1 MSLKEVQHRVQEK
14 KRRRRRFRWRLLLVV
29 LLAAGVGTLL
39 RAPYF
44 NIQEVE
50 VTGLKKIPSAYVEA
64 EIQGTKGQN
73 FFLFTSRAFQEG
85 LQQQEYFDH
94 LTVRRHLPNRIHVHV
109 VERVAEVN
117 YLKDG
122 VVSLLTRDGVLLE
135 VGANRL
141 PEGLNVIDQVPL
153 RALGENLYEDHE
165 EKIRFLEE
173 YRQLQLRNQSA
184 VSLDTVDLR
193 DMVDIKVPV
202 GELEIR
208 LGRRLDLMEKLNQA
222 ISIIEGGNLQGE
234 SGYVDV
240 SLYPAS
246 PVVFIESLQEEL
258 RPPEEEGETAEEEG
272 EESP

>member
-1 MSLKEVQHRVQEK
+1 M
-14 KRRRRRFRWRLLLVV
+14 
-29 LLAAGVGTLL
+29 ATGVGTLL

-50 VTGLKKIPSAYVEA
+50 VTGLEKIPSAYVEA
-64 EIQGTKGQN
+64 EIQGTKGEN

-85 LQQQEYFDH
+85 LRNQEYFDH

-117 YLKDG
+117 YLRDG

-141 PEGLNVIDQVPL
+141 PDGLNVIDGVPL
-153 RALGENLYEDHE
+153 KALGENLYEDHE
-165 EKIRFLEE
+165 EKIQFLEE

-184 VSLDTVDLR
+184 VSLNMVDLR
-193 DMVDIKVPV
+193 NMADIKVPV
-202 GELEIR
+202 DALEIR
-208 LGRRLDLMEKLNQA
+208 LGRRMDLMEKLNQA
-222 ISIIEGGNLQGE
+222 ISIIEDGNLLGE

-258 RPPEEEGETAEEEG
+258 RPPEEETTEPL